1 MCFPSVG
8 GNNVAEQLE
17 RINFLDKTKL
27 EEETCLKCPFINV
40 CVTCYA
46 ENYISRGSISR
57 RDMGMCPYQKITFA
71 LLFKYEYYR
80 ILKLEEPQDNDIRK
94 MMAIQKLAK
103 EVEEIENWV
112 TMKND

>member
-1 MCFPSVG
+1 MFS
-8 GNNVAEQLE
+8 
-17 RINFLDKTKL
+17 
-27 EEETCLKCPFINV
+27 
-40 CVTCYA
+40 
-46 ENYISRGSISR
+46 
-57 RDMGMCPYQKITFA
+57 KITFA